1 MSKKT
6 LKNKDNPWKK
16 KAISR
21 TKIIKKHNKRIQELI
36 ASRDGWKNKCKQ
48 NEHNASLGHFDK
60 EKAVRHQYP
69 IQMVLLMVVWQ
80 AYGQMSLRSVRHC
93 FAQLQIVFNLHC
105 RVPSHSSIRNWL
117 CKSGYYRIQR
127 EQQSVR
133 NPAEQWAL
141 VIDESITIGS
151 EKILLVLG
159 LELSTWQF
167 TKSLSVEDVRV
178 LAVETSKGWS
188 SEMISQRLKD
198 VGRTHNISYVISD
211 GGINLKCALRLSS
224 LVHVPD
230 CSHVAANALARQYTK
245 HEGYISLSKSAG
257 ALRRKWYLSKNVVYM
272 PPVQRSKSRFQNIFP
287 TIEWALTIVQE
298 WERIPIEARAE
309 LMFVKDNE
317 ALVVEMFEQ
326 ITVVNS
332 LLKILKVKGFTPQAK
347 EQITVLIDTL
357 KTPRGQLI
365 RQEIAS
371 YLTTLSSL
379 TAPEETLVCC
389 SDIIESYFGKF
400 KQKINPNS
408 PHSMTEFVLTI
419 ANFAGAFNK
428 QEIKEALEQI
438 TCKDLSKWNKNDA
451 SLAKKRKK
459 IFNKNGT
466 KKAA

>member
-6 LKNKDNPWKK
+6 IKDKENPWKK

-21 TKIIKKHNKRIQELI
+21 AKTIKELNKKIQEVI

-48 NEHNASLGHFDK
+48 NEQNASIGHFDK

-80 AYGQMSLRSVRHC
+80 TYGQMSLRSVRHC
-93 FAQLQIVFNLHC
+93 FAQLQIVFGLHC

-117 CKSGYYRIQR
+117 CKSGYYRVQQ
-127 EQQSVR
+127 EQKSVFT
-133 NPAEQWAL
+133 PDEKWAL
-141 VIDESITIGS
+141 IIDESITIGS

-159 LELSTWQF
+159 LPLSKWEF

-178 LAVETSKGWS
+178 LTVETGKEWKG
-188 SEMISQRLKD
+188 EAISQRLQD
-198 VGRTHNISYVISD
+198 VGRTHNIAYVISD
-211 GGINLKCALRLSS
+211 GGNNLKSALRLSS

-230 CSHVAANALARQYTK
+230 CSHVAANALARQYTE
-245 HEGYISLSKSAG
+245 HAGYLSLTKAAG
-257 ALRRKWYLSKNVVYM
+257 ALRSKWYMSKKVVYM
-272 PPVQRSKSRFQNIFP
+272 PPVQRTKSRFQNIFP
-287 TIEWALTIVQE
+287 TIEWAMNIVKA
-298 WERIPIEARAE
+298 WEKIPVEARAE

-317 ALVVEMFEQ
+317 ALVMEMSEQ
-326 ITVVNS
+326 ITVINS
-332 LLKILKVKGFTPQAK
+332 LLKILKVKGFTAK
-347 EQITVLIDTL
+347 SKKQITSLINTL
-357 KTPRGQLI
+357 KTPRGKCI
-365 RQEIAS
+365 RQEIAT
-371 YLTTLSSL
+371 YLKTLSSL
-379 TAPEETLVCC
+379 TASDKTLVCC

-408 PHSMTEFVLTI
+408 SHSMTEFLLTI

-428 QEIKEALEQI
+428 QEIKEALEKI

-451 SLAKKRKK
+451 SIAKQRKK
-459 IFNKNGT
+459 IFYKNGT